1 MSKNGKS
8 IKNVT
13 QNMEKPMPE
22 NVPAQCYE
30 ALNLVSFPNL
40 VPWVFWLLYQN
51 PRYPRRKV
59 ERRSQNLQLKF
70 LRGACLLF

>member
-13 QNMEKPMPE
+13 KNMEKPMPK

-40 VPWVFWLLYQN
+40 VPWVFWLFKSKSKI
-51 PRYPRRKV
+51 PR
-59 ERRSQNLQLKF
+59 ER
-70 LRGACLLF
+70 G